1 MVLPGI
7 QDPGLK
13 IGVPLYT
20 TLLFTM
26 AWRAAAR
33 MSQGK
38 VEILTAIGAITFV
51 ISDGLIGLYT
61 YSTL

>member
-1 MVLPGI
+1 
-7 QDPGLK
+7 
-13 IGVPLYT
+13 
-20 TLLFTM
+20 M

-61 YSTL
+61 YSIT